1 MGLFGKQKNK
11 NLYFSKSMIGVAVGL
26 VRGQSLLL
34 KDGMLPQQA
43 MDILA
48 SWVGKEIGKELIK
61 SLRVSAAMT
70 DQDLVAAI
78 LKETNLAQEIAVS
91 TDASGQKFSISKCNI
106 CPKRVGGYDLGG
118 KTSCPVGG
126 MLIGLFSAVRGD
138 IPVWSLQLKPAEKCD
153 ITVPQV
159 AMK

>member
-1 MGLFGKQKNK
+1 
-11 NLYFSKSMIGVAVGL
+11 MIGVAVGL
-26 VRGQSLLL
+26 VRGQSILL

-61 SLRVSAAMT
+61 SQKVSSALNDQELVSILLR
-70 DQDLVAAI
+70 
-78 LKETNLAQEIAVS
+78 ETNLAQDIAVS
-91 TDASGQKFSISKCNI
+91 NDASGQKFSITKCNI

-126 MLIGLFSAVRGD
+126 LLIGLFSAVRGD

-153 ITVPQV
+153 ITVPH
-159 AMK
+159 ATLK

>member
-1 MGLFGKQKNK
+1 MDLFGKQKNK

-26 VRGQSLLL
+26 VRGQNLLL

-48 SWVGKEIGKELIK
+48 SWVGKEVGKELIK
-61 SLRVSAAMT
+61 SQKVSSAMN
-70 DQDLVAAI
+70 DQELVAAL
-78 LKETNLAQEIAVS
+78 LKETNLAEDIAVA
-91 TDASGQKFSISKCNI
+91 TDASGLKFSITKCNI

-126 MLIGLFSAVRGD
+126 MLIGLFSSVRGE
-138 IPVWSLQLKPAEKCD
+138 IPMWSLQLKPAEKCD
-153 ITVPQV
+153 ITVPQ
-159 AMK
+159 ANFK